1 MVINSYP
8 LSTINHL
15 LTTIN
20 YQLSTIYYPLSTMSI
35 TPESVKQMLS
45 SEDLGDRLRAV
56 NQIRDLEPAIA
67 FELAQSAVTDSNAR
81 VRYSAVSLFDTVGK
95 QDLDASLNILRDRLL
110 NDPEPDVQAAAA
122 DCLGA
127 LKLHAAFE
135 DMQQVYHTTNEWL
148 VKFSIVATLGELG
161 DPRAFELLKEALSSD
176 NDLVK
181 TAAISSFGELGDAQA
196 VPLLAPYAGNPDWQ
210 MRYRLVQ
217 SLNLLGGA
225 DAKSILQTLATDEV
239 EAIATEAKKSL
250 QSA

>member
-1 MVINSYP
+1 MV
-8 LSTINHL
+8 
-15 LTTIN
+15 IN
-20 YQLSTIYYPLSTMSI
+20 YQLSTINHPLSTIHYQLSTIHYPLSTMSI

-56 NQIRDLEPAIA
+56 NQIRNLEPAIG
-67 FELAQSAVTDSNAR
+67 FELLQSAVTDSSTR
-81 VRYSAVSLFDTVGK
+81 VRYSAVSLFDTLGK

-110 NDPEPDVQAAAA
+110 KDPEPDVQAAAA

-135 DMQQVYHTTNEWL
+135 DMQQVYRTTPEWL
-148 VKFSIVATLGELG
+148 VKLSIVATLGELG

-176 NDLVK
+176 NELVK

-196 VPLLAPYAGNPDWQ
+196 VPLLAPYASNPDWQ
-210 MRYRLVQ
+210 VRYRLVQ

-225 DAKSILQTLATDEV
+225 DAKSILETLATDQV
-239 EAIATEAKKSL
+239 EAIAAEAKKSL